1 MAPGKFGG
9 SAGAFIEA
17 QRDVTKHYD
26 DATGRMRVA
35 RAIHGNLLKAGAGI
49 KLSAGLGAELAS
61 KTAASDAVDLSLAAV
76 QPYSIR
82 SYERNAVQA
91 TKGVDLVMQLASLET
106 AEASHID
113 NRLDAAAQ
121 RPARPRPT
129 PESAPNPTL
138 SRTGSDEFFE
148 AQDFLDPEPKS
159 EPLDGEDKTLSH
171 TDTDDEFFDALD
183 HLEPEHDR
191 G

>member
-1 MAPGKFGG
+1 M
-9 SAGAFIEA
+9 
-17 QRDVTKHYD
+17 
-26 DATGRMRVA
+26 
-35 RAIHGNLLKAGAGI
+35 
-49 KLSAGLGAELAS
+49 
-61 KTAASDAVDLSLAAV
+61 

-82 SYERNAVQA
+82 SYERNTVQA

-113 NRLDAAAQ
+113 NRLDAPAQ
-121 RPARPRPT
+121 RPARPPRPA

-138 SRTGSDEFFE
+138 SRIDSDEFFD
-148 AQDFLDPEPKS
+148 AQDFFDPEPES
-159 EPLDGEDKTLSH
+159 QSGPLDGEDKARSH
-171 TDTDDEFFDALD
+171 TDKDEFFDALD